1 MYVSPN
7 IVPGIPVHFAIDNCD
22 FKNDTLDGK
31 TNSILQHKLSF
42 KSLTIVVCNITY
54 QSIEGPKSL
63 KVTPSAP
70 RKFQNRQFSN
80 FDGGISCIEQNDY
93 SDLDRTWAL
102 CQVMDED
109 ISGVLPTWP
118 AFNSLTSEKPT
129 ISIC

>member
-22 FKNDTLDGK
+22 FKNDTFDGK

-70 RKFQNRQFSN
+70 RKLQNRQFWTRS
-80 FDGGISCIEQNDY
+80 FQILMEEFLALSKMITATLIEHGPY
-93 SDLDRTWAL
+93 
-102 CQVMDED
+102 V
-109 ISGVLPTWP
+109 
-118 AFNSLTSEKPT
+118 K
-129 ISIC
+129 